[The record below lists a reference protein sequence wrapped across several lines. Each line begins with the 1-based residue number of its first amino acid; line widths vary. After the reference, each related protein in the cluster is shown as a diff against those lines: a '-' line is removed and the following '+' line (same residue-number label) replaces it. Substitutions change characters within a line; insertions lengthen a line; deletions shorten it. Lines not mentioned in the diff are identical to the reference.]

1 MPDLTVSGMGHN
13 PLLTCNFIYFSNSAF
28 WKWSF
33 SIFHSCSCKFKA
45 ERKKSGET
53 IRNLAIISCKY
64 YTLSNLWKIQI
75 FCKKSVNAYLFV
87 WSLPHSLA
95 WRFNCNTIQRWVT
108 NTFGSWNLV
117 FMAMHDNGL
126 LWNLIW
132 GALCSATL
140 VQLLLSVWNFSLN
153 CICDLK
159 HYLHLFPFKCQ
170 LLLTV
175 LTFLSTYFEISFFFS
190 QPCLVFFSFFPFLF
204 FFLLFLCS
212 FLFFLFLSSI
222 LSSVLLSITFRT
234 DSSAD
239 TNSCPFEQLQHCY
252 AINTMLMSVNHFP
265 FR

>member
-1 MPDLTVSGMGHN
+1 MYSLHTCLTWQCQLGVIIHFWHVI
-13 PLLTCNFIYFSNSAF
+13 LCSNSAF

-53 IRNLAIISCKY
+53 MRNLAIISCKY
-64 YTLSNLWKIQI
+64 YTFSNLWKIQI

-159 HYLHLFPFKCQ
+159 HYLMHYSD
-170 LLLTV
+170 LLV
-175 LTFLSTYFEISFFFS
+175 
-190 QPCLVFFSFFPFLF
+190 PFSFQMPTVTH
-204 FFLLFLCS
+204 
-212 FLFFLFLSSI
+212 SI
-222 LSSVLLSITFRT
+222 DFS
-234 DSSAD
+234 
-239 TNSCPFEQLQHCY
+239 
-252 AINTMLMSVNHFP
+252 
-265 FR
+265 

>member
-1 MPDLTVSGMGHN
+1 MSHQHV
-13 PLLTCNFIYFSNSAF
+13 
-28 WKWSF
+28 
-33 SIFHSCSCKFKA
+33 
-45 ERKKSGET
+45 
-53 IRNLAIISCKY
+53 
-64 YTLSNLWKIQI
+64 
-75 FCKKSVNAYLFV
+75 
-87 WSLPHSLA
+87 
-95 WRFNCNTIQRWVT
+95 
-108 NTFGSWNLV
+108 GSWNLV

-132 GALCSATL
+132 WALCSATL

-159 HYLHLFPFKCQ
+159 HYLMHYSDLYLFPFKHQ

-175 LTFLSTYFEISFFFS
+175 LTFLSAYFEISPFFS
-190 QPCLVFFSFFPFLF
+190 HPSLSCFLFLFFLSF
-204 FFLLFLCS
+204 FFLLFLFS

-234 DSSAD
+234 DSSTD
-239 TNSCPFEQLQHCY
+239 TNSCPLEQLQHCH

>member
-1 MPDLTVSGMGHN
+1 MYSLHTCLTWQWHVI
-13 PLLTCNFIYFSNSAF
+13 LCSNSAF

-33 SIFHSCSCKFKA
+33 SIFHSCSWKFKT

-64 YTLSNLWKIQI
+64 YTFSNLWKIQI

-108 NTFGSWNLV
+108 NTFRSWNLV
-117 FMAMHDNGL
+117 FMAMHDNGR

-159 HYLHLFPFKCQ
+159 HYLMHYSD
-170 LLLTV
+170 LLV
-175 LTFLSTYFEISFFFS
+175 
-190 QPCLVFFSFFPFLF
+190 PFSFQMPTVTH
-204 FFLLFLCS
+204 
-212 FLFFLFLSSI
+212 SI
-222 LSSVLLSITFRT
+222 DFS
-234 DSSAD
+234 
-239 TNSCPFEQLQHCY
+239 
-252 AINTMLMSVNHFP
+252 
-265 FR
+265 